1 MRRVDLAN
9 WALRTSLKFTTGVKY
24 QFHQVF
30 WPDQR
35 SGNPNLVT
43 SRPEIGISVGT
54 DERPIHSYAGKAKR
68 TKLWHIKSKANVI
81 LKAKVSPVQVI
92 KTHGGCGCKG
102 PHIPPWHYEEVGWL
116 VLRSAAF
123 TPRGH
128 LRYSFYKRLSGPQDR
143 FGLWGMK
150 KNLYPSDTRDRT
162 WAIQP
167 VVKRLATWATW
178 PTLFSCYFS

>member
-1 MRRVDLAN
+1 M
-9 WALRTSLKFTTGVKY
+9 
-24 QFHQVF
+24 
-30 WPDQR
+30 
-35 SGNPNLVT
+35 T

-123 TPRGH
+123 TPRGKSPI
-128 LRYSFYKRLSGPQDR
+128 SFYRGLSRPQDLSGHE
-143 FGLWGMK
+143 GVK
-150 KNLYPSDTRDRT
+150 KNLHRSDTWDQTR
-162 WAIQP
+162 IN
-167 VVKRLATWATW
+167 L
-178 PTLFSCYFS
+178 LNF